1 MKKLTS
7 TLALLALSTSMHTLA
22 DETQDGPT
30 VLLWGDTHLH
40 TNLSPDAYVNKNTN
54 VDPDT
59 AYRFAK
65 GMPVM
70 SDDTRAKVRLHTPL
84 DFLAVTDHAEYAGV
98 PKMLWDG
105 DEELAN
111 TKTGARYI
119 EMIKNGKGTDVFFE
133 LIGDVNA
140 SKPNKELHSQRVR
153 DTVWKQIY
161 EAAEKHNEPG
171 KFTTLIGWE
180 WSSLP
185 NGANLH
191 RVVFMPEGGDVA
203 GQFTPYSA
211 FESDRPEDLWNW
223 LEKTA
228 EETGANFVAIP
239 HGSNISNGLMFQ
251 NVDSDGNAITAE
263 YAKTRMRW
271 EPVIEITQIKGDS
284 ETKGTLSPGDE
295 FADFETYEHLIKT
308 GDGEEEDH
316 GEMDEAANYVR
327 TALMRGMEIE
337 QKVGVNPYKAGVV
350 GSTDAH
356 TGLASAEEDNF
367 WGKFSLDSKPEGKD
381 LEGAPGVTGWDMSA
395 SGLAAV
401 WAKENTREA
410 IVDAFKRKEV
420 YGTSGPRIKLRVFAG
435 YEFKDKDAESADLAN
450 IGYDKGVPMGSDLP
464 PAGKRDKPQLLI
476 QAVKDPVDANLDRV
490 QVVKGW
496 VDDSGKAQEKVYN
509 IVWSGDRKMA
519 SDGSID
525 AVGNTVD
532 METGLYTNDIGTE
545 QLTAVWEDK
554 DFDPKERAF
563 YYVRVLQIPTP
574 RHTLYDSIALGKE
587 HPEEYDAVIQERAY
601 SSPIWYT
608 PE

>member
-1 MKKLTS
+1 MKTLTS
-7 TLALLALSTSMHTLA
+7 TFALLALSSSLQVFA
-22 DETQDGPT
+22 NEGDAPT

-65 GMPVM
+65 GLPVM

-105 DEELAN
+105 DEELSK

-133 LIGDVNA
+133 LIADVNA
-140 SKPNKELHSQRVR
+140 AKPNMELHSQRVR
-153 DTVWKQIY
+153 DTVWKEIY

-171 KFTTLIGWE
+171 KFTALIGWE

-185 NGANLH
+185 NGSNLH
-191 RVVFMPEGGDVA
+191 RVVFMPEDASVA
-203 GQFTPYSA
+203 EKFTPYSA

-228 EETGANFVAIP
+228 DETGANFVAIP
-239 HGSNISNGLMFQ
+239 HGSNISNDLMFQ
-251 NVDSDGNAITAE
+251 NVDSDGNAITKE
-263 YAKTRMRW
+263 YAKTRIRW

-284 ETKGTLSPGDE
+284 ETKSELSPEDE
-295 FADFETYEHLIKT
+295 FADFETYEHLIKVGGT
-308 GDGEEEDH
+308 EEEK
-316 GEMDEAANYVR
+316 EADPAASYVR
-327 TALMRGMEIE
+327 SALMRGLEIE
-337 QKVGVNPYKAGVV
+337 QKVGINPYKAGLV

-356 TGLASAEEDNF
+356 TGLASTEEDNF

-410 IVDAFKRKEV
+410 IVEAFKRKEV

-435 YEFKDKDAESADLAN
+435 YDFKDNDAESADLAN

-464 PAGKRDKPQLLI
+464 PAGKRDNPKLLI
-476 QAVKDPVDANLDRV
+476 QAVKDPIDANLDRV

-509 IVWSGDRKMA
+509 VAWSGERKQS
-519 SDGSID
+519 SDGSIE

-532 METGLYTNDIGTE
+532 MDTGLYTNDIGTE
-545 QLTAVWEDK
+545 QLTVVWEDE
-554 DFDPKERAF
+554 DFDPDMRAF

-574 RHTLYDSIALGKE
+574 RHTLFDALALGIE

-608 PE
+608 PK

>member
-1 MKKLTS
+1 MKALTA
-7 TLALLALSTSMHTLA
+7 TIALLTISSSLPLLA
-22 DETQDGPT
+22 DDGGDGPT

-65 GMPVM
+65 GLPIMA
-70 SDDTRAKVRLHTPL
+70 DDSRAKVRLHTPL

-98 PKMLWDG
+98 PKMLWEG
-105 DEELAN
+105 DKELLK

-133 LIGDVNA
+133 LIKDVNA
-140 SKPNKELHSQRVR
+140 STPNPELFSERVR
-153 DTVWKQIY
+153 NTVWQEIY

-191 RVVFMPEGGDVA
+191 RVVFMPEDASVA
-203 GQFTPYSA
+203 KQFTPYSA

-223 LEKTA
+223 LDKTSK
-228 EETGANFVAIP
+228 ETGANFVAIP
-239 HGSNISNGLMFQ
+239 HGSNISAGLMFQ

-263 YAKTRMRW
+263 YAKTRIQW
-271 EPVIEITQIKGDS
+271 EPIIEITQIKGDS
-284 ETKGTLSPGDE
+284 ETKSSLSPDDE
-295 FADFETYEHLIKT
+295 FADFETYEHLIKVGGEG
-308 GDGEEEDH
+308 GDEPEIDH
-316 GEMDEAANYVR
+316 AASYVR
-327 TALMRGMEIE
+327 SALMRGLEIE
-337 QKVGVNPYKAGVV
+337 QKVGVNPYKAGLI

-356 TGLASAEEDNF
+356 TGIASTEEDNF
-367 WGKFSLDSKPEGKD
+367 WGKFSLDSRPEGKD
-381 LEGAPGVTGWDMSA
+381 LQGAPGVTGWDMSA

-401 WAKENTREA
+401 WAAENTREA
-410 IVDAFKRKEV
+410 IVAAFKRKEV

-435 YEFKDKDAESADLAN
+435 WDFKEADATAADLAD
-450 IGYDKGVPMGSDLP
+450 IGYSKGVPMGSDLP
-464 PAGKRDKPQLLI
+464 PGSKQNSPKLLI
-476 QAVKDPVDANLDRV
+476 QAVKDPIDANLDRV

-496 VDDSGKAQEKVYN
+496 VDASGKAQEKVYN
-509 IVWSGDRKMA
+509 VAWSGERDMA
-519 SDGSID
+519 KDGSIEP
-525 AVGNTVD
+525 VGNTVD
-532 METGLYTNDIGTE
+532 MDTGLYTNDIGTE
-545 QLTAVWEDK
+545 QLTVVWEDK
-554 DFDPKERAF
+554 DFDPAMRAF

-574 RHTLYDSIALGKE
+574 RHTLYDSLALGIEHPKE
-587 HPEEYDAVIQERAY
+587 HDAVIQERAY

-608 PE
+608 PK

>member
-1 MKKLTS
+1 MKTLTS
-7 TLALLALSTSMHTLA
+7 TFALLALSSSLQVFA
-22 DETQDGPT
+22 NESDGPT

-105 DEELAN
+105 DEELSK

-119 EMIKNGKGTDVFFE
+119 EMIKDGKGTDVFFE
-133 LIGDVNA
+133 LIADVNA
-140 SKPNKELHSQRVR
+140 AKPNMELHSQRVR

-171 KFTTLIGWE
+171 KFTALIGWE

-185 NGANLH
+185 NGSNLH
-191 RVVFMPEGGDVA
+191 RVVFMPEDASVA
-203 GQFTPYSA
+203 EKFTPYSA

-239 HGSNISNGLMFQ
+239 HGSNISNDLMFQ
-251 NVDSDGNAITAE
+251 NVDSDGNAITKE
-263 YAKTRMRW
+263 YAKTRIRW

-284 ETKGTLSPGDE
+284 ETKSELSPDDE
-295 FADFETYEHLIKT
+295 FADFETYEHLIKVGGT
-308 GDGEEEDH
+308 EEER
-316 GEMDEAANYVR
+316 EADPAASYVR
-327 TALMRGMEIE
+327 SALMRGLEIE
-337 QKVGVNPYKAGVV
+337 QNVGVNPYKAGLV

-356 TGLASAEEDNF
+356 TGLASSEEDNF
-367 WGKFSLDSKPEGKD
+367 WGKFSIDSKPEGKD

-410 IVDAFKRKEV
+410 IVEAFKRKEV

-435 YEFKDKDAESADLAN
+435 YDFKDNDAESADLAN

-464 PAGKRDKPQLLI
+464 PAGKRDNPKLLI

-509 IVWSGDRKMA
+509 VAWSGERKQS
-519 SDGSID
+519 SDGSIE

-532 METGLYTNDIGTE
+532 MDTGLYTNDIGTE
-545 QLTAVWEDK
+545 QLTVVWEDV
-554 DFDPKERAF
+554 DFDPDMRAF

-574 RHTLYDSIALGKE
+574 RHTLFDALALGIE

-608 PE
+608 PK